1 MYNNYIFDLY
11 GTLIDINTDEWN
23 DDLWKKIAI
32 LYAYKGAHYTYDE
45 LNEEYDRLVQ
55 AEKKAVLK
63 KSPDTKV
70 VDIKIEKV
78 FRKLFTQKGVKVT
91 KAEVF
96 FIAEAFRCYSTK
108 YIKLYDGVLDLLD
121 TLKAKGKKIYL
132 LSNAQR
138 SFTENE
144 LNMFDLTKYFDGICI
159 PQLPPAA
166 EKARVEELRR
176 AAKADLPDRIGR
188 LSRITG
194 LKYNKL
200 TIRASRTKWG
210 SCTGTNNISLSL
222 FLMTLPEHLRD
233 FVIVHELCHTVHHD
247 HSPKFHALVDRLVGG
262 NEKALNREL
271 KAFSIRG

>member
-1 MYNNYIFDLY
+1 MPL
-11 GTLIDINTDEWN
+11 TEEQVQ
-23 DDLWKKIAI
+23 AI
-32 LYAYKGAHYTYDE
+32 QSEKG
-45 LNEEYDRLVQ
+45 LVQ
-55 AEKKAVLK
+55 PEWYQVCATLHRSGEDDVRYWGTADYPVPPTVLK
-63 KSPDTKV
+63 ILTEQCGYTFVTPED
-70 VDIKIEKV
+70 
-78 FRKLFTQKGVKVT
+78 FRGNMTSAKLEFYGGETYT
-91 KAEVF
+91 
-96 FIAEAFRCYSTK
+96 
-108 YIKLYDGVLDLLD
+108 
-121 TLKAKGKKIYL
+121 
-132 LSNAQR
+132 
-138 SFTENE
+138 
-144 LNMFDLTKYFDGICI
+144 
-159 PQLPPAA
+159 
-166 EKARVEELRR
+166 